1 MAAPVFEEAMID
13 PPAAPEDGAAP
24 VADSAAAAE
33 SLFRVQL
40 YAVIARLLAHLD
52 GPLHAESGK
61 RWADAYPFLAAY
73 GQMLAAHQPADL
85 DGADA
90 WRWWEAQAAAW
101 LEADEARAA
110 PLGLIVRSLDLA
122 MSDLRVLL
130 AAGLVEE
137 DIRFGALFAA
147 LQEPL
152 TARRPCVGLLG
163 WLLAEP
169 GGDPYDAWP
178 AVQRL
183 AGAALLSIDNQAEPR
198 SEWVV
203 RVPAPLWDALQGRR
217 SAQPAPGLKLDAAA
231 TFPTPARL
239 ILPESLH
246 GEVRALP
253 NLLRRGQVSALVLR
267 GMTGT
272 GRRTVAGSVARAL
285 GRDLL
290 CWQGKAPGDEAW
302 RLLGPLATALG
313 ALPLL
318 RFDPAPGETIDL
330 PPLDGYR
337 GPVAVTLG
345 RSGGLRGDLL
355 DRSLSLNLPPPD
367 HDARRRFWQAS
378 GARVRAPAL
387 DDIAARFL
395 LTGGHIHRAAT
406 LAETYAALDGR
417 KSVVAEDVQRATRAL
432 NRQVLE
438 TLATPLETGAGWQDL
453 IVTGAV
459 ARDLAALEARCRQRE
474 GLRMRAGAAFR
485 GNLNRGV
492 RAMFSGPSGT
502 GKTLAARALAAALQM
517 DLYRVDLAA
526 VVNKYIGETEKNLN
540 QVLARAEE
548 LDVVL
553 LLDEGDALMA
563 KRTDVRNANDRYAN
577 LETNYL
583 LQRLENYEGI
593 VIVTTNAGQRIDEAF
608 LRRLDVIVDFA
619 PPDAAERRAIWL
631 LHLPA
636 EHVVSDSFLDDI
648 AARCVLTGGQ
658 IRNAA
663 LHALLLAGSDAAVS
677 EADVEAA
684 VQREYRKAGAA
695 YPLRAN
701 RAPNGQLGR
710 LQQFAAEIG

>member
-1 MAAPVFEEAMID
+1 MAAPVLDETIPM
-13 PPAAPEDGAAP
+13 PARASADGAAP
-24 VADSAAAAE
+24 ATTSVTAAE

-61 RWADAYPFLAAY
+61 TWAEAYPFLAAY
-73 GQMLAAHQPADL
+73 HQMLAAHQPAGL
-85 DGADA
+85 DGADV
-90 WRWWEAQAAAW
+90 WRWWDVQAAAW
-101 LEADEARAA
+101 LAADEVHAA
-110 PLGLIVRSLDLA
+110 PLELIVRGLDLA
-122 MSDLRVLL
+122 QPDLRVLL

-147 LQEPL
+147 LQEPM

-169 GGDPYDAWP
+169 SGEPYDAWP

-183 AGAALLSIDNQAEPR
+183 ADAALLSIDNQVEPR
-198 SEWVV
+198 AEWVV
-203 RVPAPLWDALQGRR
+203 RVPVPVWDALQGRR
-217 SAQPAPGLKLDAAA
+217 IAQPAPGLRLDAASS
-231 TFPTPARL
+231 FPAPARL
-239 ILPESLH
+239 ILPEALLE
-246 GEVRALP
+246 EVRALP
-253 NLLRRGQVSALVLR
+253 ALLRRGQVSALVLR

-285 GRDLL
+285 DRDLL
-290 CWQGKAPGDEAW
+290 GWQGKAPGDEAW

-318 RFDPAPGETIDL
+318 RFDPAPGESIDL
-330 PPLDGYR
+330 PPLDGYH
-337 GPVAVTLG
+337 GPVAATLG
-345 RSGGLRGDLL
+345 RSGGLRGDLT
-355 DRSLSLNLPPPD
+355 DRSLALYLPPPD
-367 HDARRRFWQAS
+367 RAARRRFWQAS
-378 GARVRAPAL
+378 AVPVRAPAL
-387 DDIAARFL
+387 EDIAARFL
-395 LTGGHIHRAAT
+395 LTGGHIHRAAA

-417 KSVVAEDVQRATRAL
+417 KPIQPADVQRATRAL

-453 IVTGAV
+453 VVTGAV
-459 ARDLAALEARCRQRE
+459 ARDLAALETRCRTRE
-474 GLRMRAGAAFR
+474 GLQARAGAAFR

-593 VIVTTNAGQRIDEAF
+593 VIITTNAGQRIDEAF

-636 EHVVSDSFLDDI
+636 AHAVSDAFLDDI

-663 LHALLLAGSDAAVS
+663 LHAILLAGDEVAVD
-677 EADVEAA
+677 EAHIENAM
-684 VQREYRKAGAA
+684 QREYRKAGAA

-701 RAPNGQLGR
+701 RTVNGQLGR
-710 LQQFAAEIG
+710 LQHFAAEIG

>member
-1 MAAPVFEEAMID
+1 MAALVSDEPIAG
-13 PPAAPEDGAAP
+13 PAAASVDGAAP
-24 VADSAAAAE
+24 AADNAAMAE

-40 YAVIARLLAHLD
+40 YAVIARLIAHLD
-52 GPLHAESGK
+52 GSPYADGGK
-61 RWADAYPFLAAY
+61 SWADAYPFLAAY
-73 GQMLAAHQPADL
+73 RQMLAAHEPAGL
-85 DGADA
+85 DGAGA
-90 WRWWEAQAAAW
+90 WRWWVAQAAAW
-101 LEADEARAA
+101 LAADDARTA
-110 PLGLIVRSLDLA
+110 PLGLIAQGLDLA
-122 MSDLRVLL
+122 QPDLRVLL

-169 GGDPYDAWP
+169 GGAPYDAWP

-183 AGAALLSIDNQAEPR
+183 AAAALLSIDNQSEPR
-198 SEWVV
+198 AEWVV

-217 SAQPAPGLKLDAAA
+217 SAQPAPGLKLEAA
-231 TFPTPARL
+231 TTFPAPGKL
-239 ILPESLH
+239 ILPAALH
-246 GEVRALP
+246 DEVRALP

-285 GRDLL
+285 DRDLL
-290 CWQGKAPGDEAW
+290 GWQGKAPGDEAW

-345 RSGGLRGDLL
+345 RSGGLRGEWL
-355 DRSLSLNLPPPD
+355 DRSLSLYLPPPD
-367 HDARRRFWQAS
+367 GDARRRFWQVS
-378 GARVRAPAL
+378 GVPVREPAL
-387 DDIAARFL
+387 GDIAARFL
-395 LTGGHIHRAAT
+395 LTGGHIQRAAT

-417 KSVVAEDVQRATRAL
+417 KAILPADVQRATRAL

-453 IVTGAV
+453 VVTGAV
-459 ARDLAALEARCRQRE
+459 ARDLAALAARCRSRE
-474 GLRMRAGAAFR
+474 GLQARAGAAYR

-636 EHVVSDSFLDDI
+636 AHAVSDALLDDI
-648 AARCVLTGGQ
+648 ATRCVLTGGQ

-663 LHALLLAGSDAAVS
+663 LHAMMLAGDGAAV
-677 EADVEAA
+677 AATHVEAA

-695 YPLRAN
+695 YPLRAS
-701 RAPNGQLGR
+701 RGGNGQLGR
-710 LQQFAAEIG
+710 LQQFAGEIG

>member
-1 MAAPVFEEAMID
+1 MVAPVFEETMFD
-13 PPAAPEDGAAP
+13 PSTMPVDGAALGTENT
-24 VADSAAAAE
+24 AAAE

-61 RWADAYPFLAAY
+61 TWAEAYPFLAAY
-73 GQMLAAHQPADL
+73 RQMLAAHQPADL
-85 DGADA
+85 DGADT

-101 LEADEARAA
+101 LAADEARTV
-110 PLGLIVRSLDLA
+110 PLGLIARGLDLA
-122 MSDLRVLL
+122 QPDLRVLL

-163 WLLAEP
+163 WVLAAPVGEQF
-169 GGDPYDAWP
+169 DAWP
-178 AVQRL
+178 AVQRM
-183 AGAALLSIDNQAEPR
+183 ADVALLSIDNQAEPR
-198 SEWVV
+198 AEWVV
-203 RVPAPLWDALQGRR
+203 RVPVPLWDALQGRR
-217 SAQPAPGLKLDAAA
+217 SAQPAPGLKLDGAAS
-231 TFPTPARL
+231 FPAPARL
-239 ILPESLH
+239 ILPEALH
-246 GEVRALP
+246 DEVRALP
-253 NLLRRGQVSALVLR
+253 ALLRRGQVSALVLR

-290 CWQGKAPGDEAW
+290 SWQGKAPVDEAW

-318 RFDPAPGETIDL
+318 CFDPAPGETIDL
-330 PPLDGYR
+330 PPIDGYR

-345 RSGGLRGDLL
+345 RGGGLRGDLF
-355 DRSLSLNLPPPD
+355 DRALSLYLPPPD
-367 HDARRRFWQAS
+367 RAARRRFWQAS
-378 GARVRAPAL
+378 GVPVRAPAL

-395 LTGGHIHRAAT
+395 LTGGHIQRAAT

-417 KSVVAEDVQRATRAL
+417 KPILPADVQRATRAL

-438 TLATPLETGAGWQDL
+438 TLATPLESGAGWQDL
-453 IVTGAV
+453 VVTGAV
-459 ARDLAALEARCRQRE
+459 ARDLAALETRCRTRE
-474 GLRMRAGAAFR
+474 GLQARAGAAFR

-636 EHVVSDSFLDDI
+636 EHAVREPFLDDI

-663 LHALLLAGSDAAVS
+663 LHALLLAGDGAAVA
-677 EADVEAA
+677 EAHVEAA

-701 RAPNGQLGR
+701 RTANGQLGR
-710 LQQFAAEIG
+710 LQHFAAEIG